1 MVSEHA
7 MLILI
12 LLLAVAVVV
21 LAVGMMLYVGKLETR
36 LKLIAERLEAP
47 GAALNEALS
56 RASSTK

>member
-1 MVSEHA
+1 

-56 RASSTK
+56 RASSTE